1 MKFRNISAAIVFFS
15 SALFSQHSLVNF
27 SHIEHLSQRIA
38 IGGDSVTIVHI
49 YADYPTYQW
58 IDANNEGIACVD
70 DAARAA
76 VAYLRHYELTKDRTN
91 LEKGKELLKFILQMQ
106 ADDGHFYNFI
116 YADHSINRTGQT
128 SFKSFGWWAARGV
141 WSMGVGYRILKDSD
155 PVFASVLQKEIEKT
169 FPSLDTL
176 LLKYG
181 ATRKIS
187 GLTIPQWLLYESG
200 SDATT
205 ELVLGLTEYYKATSD
220 TRVKSYIEKLCDG
233 MMVMQNGDLSSYP
246 YGLHR
251 SWETMWHAWGN
262 GQTQA
267 LAEAG
272 KVLNNE
278 KMIESA
284 QREAEGFYSRL
295 LILGFKREFDVVD
308 SSKKREFEQ
317 IAYDIRPM
325 AVGLLRLFDAT
336 NDSTY
341 LTMAEIA
348 ASWFFGNNAASA
360 QMYDPASGRCY
371 DGIHSSTDYS
381 KNSGAESTI
390 EALNVMIELQPY
402 LNGNNFIP
410 IKKISGVESP
420 QFVFGLFH
428 SGSDEIGLLVDKEH
442 NRLSILKNERLQEFK
457 KTL

>member
-1 MKFRNISAAIVFFS
+1 MTFRNISAAIVFFS

-27 SHIEHLSQRIA
+27 SHIEHLSQRIVL
-38 IGGDSVTIVHI
+38 GSDSVTIVHI
-49 YADYPTYQW
+49 YADYPAYQW

-76 VAYLRHYELTKDRTN
+76 VAYLRHYELTKDRTSRD
-91 LEKGKELLKFILQMQ
+91 KGKELLKFILHMQ
-106 ADDGHFYNFI
+106 ADDGHFYNFV
-116 YADHSINRTGQT
+116 YADHSINRSGQT

-141 WSMGVGYRILKDSD
+141 WSMGVGYRILKESD
-155 PVFASVLQKEIEKT
+155 PAFASVLQEGIEKT

-176 LLKYG
+176 LARYG
-181 ATRKIS
+181 KTRTVS

-205 ELVLGLTEYYKATSD
+205 ELVLGLTEYYKAASD
-220 TRVKSYIEKLCDG
+220 SRVRSYIEKLCEG
-233 MMVMQNGDLSSYP
+233 MMVMQNGDLRSYP

-272 KVLNNE
+272 KILDN
-278 KMIESA
+278 KRMIESA
-284 QREAEGFYSRL
+284 QREADGFYARL
-295 LILGFKREFDVVD
+295 LIRGFKREFDVAD
-308 SSKKREFEQ
+308 SSKTREYEQ
-317 IAYDIRPM
+317 IAYDIRPI

-360 QMYDPASGRCY
+360 QMYDPETGRCY
-371 DGIHSSTDYS
+371 DGIHSSTEYS

-402 LNGNNFIP
+402 IQKRRFIP
-410 IKKISGVESP
+410 IQKTSGGESP

-428 SGSDEIGLLVDKEH
+428 AGNEDIGLLVDKVQ
-442 NRLSILKNERLQEFK
+442 NKLSILKDERLQEFK